1 MKSLVE
7 DRKTGSFSNI
17 LRKLEDVEKIF
28 LNEKFDHGRNFL
40 FFFFFHSS
48 NYPRVTI
55 FLKRIVRS

>member
-40 FFFFFHSS
+40 FFFFIRQIILALQLF
-48 NYPRVTI
+48 
-55 FLKRIVRS
+55 